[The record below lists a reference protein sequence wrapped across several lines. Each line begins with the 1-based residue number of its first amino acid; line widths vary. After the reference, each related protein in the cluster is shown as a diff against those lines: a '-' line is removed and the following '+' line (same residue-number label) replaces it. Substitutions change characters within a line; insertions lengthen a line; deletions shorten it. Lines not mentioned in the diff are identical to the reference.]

1 MYRMLALAASIL
13 TTARI
18 VYFQMLGWESPWWWA
33 EVCAV
38 IGAVLLFWIGT
49 QRIKQHSQMLG
60 VGMLGGLLLLVHELP
75 FVSRLLFGFIPEGRP
90 MLELVAAIPML
101 LACALLYFA
110 LRGMISE
117 RVD

>member
-1 MYRMLALAASIL
+1 MLALAASIL

-18 VYFQMLGWESPWWWA
+18 VYFQMMGWQSPWWWA

-49 QRIKQHSQMLG
+49 QRIKHHSQMLG

-75 FVSRLLFGFIPEGRP
+75 FVFRLLFGFIPEQRP
-90 MLELVAAIPML
+90 WIDLIAVIPMA